1 MTLDH
6 FHYQLHDKGQ
16 PRTLFLLH
24 GTGGDENDLVPLAE
38 EVTDAYNLV
47 GLRGNINENGM
58 PRFFAR
64 TAPGVFDQ
72 ASLRQESDKLAT
84 FLESWYAEYN
94 LAPRNAAF
102 VGYSNGANMLLAT
115 LLLRP
120 MLVRRAALLHA
131 MWPFEAEEGPALD
144 DLDVLLTYGDK
155 DQLIPIAE
163 SQRVARLLQSRGARV
178 EVVSHYGGHE
188 LGQPEIDA
196 LRDFLQPEN

>member
-1 MTLDH
+1 MSLDH
-6 FHYQLHDKGQ
+6 FAYTQRDLGQ

-24 GTGGDENDLVPLAE
+24 GTGGDEHDLLPLAE
-38 EVTDAYNLV
+38 AVTDAYNLV

-58 PRFFAR
+58 LRFFAR
-64 TAPGVFDQ
+64 SAPGVFDQ
-72 ASLRQESDKLAT
+72 ASLRQESDKLAA

-131 MWPFEAEEGPALD
+131 MWPFEAEDGPALE
-144 DLDVLLTYGDK
+144 DLDILLTYGDR
-155 DQLIPIAE
+155 DQLIPKAE
-163 SQRVARLLQSRGARV
+163 SQRVARLLQSRGAEV
-178 EVVSHYGGHE
+178 EMIGHYGGHE
-188 LGQPEIDA
+188 LGQPEVDA
-196 LRDFLQPEN
+196 LREFLQPEN

>member
-1 MTLDH
+1 MSLDH
-6 FHYQLHDKGQ
+6 FLYQRHDKGQ

-38 EVTDAYNLV
+38 AVTDAYSLV

-58 PRFFAR
+58 PRFFER
-64 TAPGVFDQ
+64 SAPGVFDQ
-72 ASLRQESDKLAT
+72 ASLLQESNKLAA

-94 LAPRNAAF
+94 LAPQNATF

-115 LLLRP
+115 LLRRP

-131 MWPFEAEEGPALD
+131 MWPFEAEDGPALD

-155 DQLIPIAE
+155 DQLIPKVE
-163 SQRVARLLQSRGARV
+163 SQRVARLLQSRGAQV

-188 LGQPEIDA
+188 LGQPEVDA
-196 LRDFLQPEN
+196 LREFLQPEE